1 MFCCCTG
8 RWPCKL
14 HWFSTGHEDLSLQLQ
29 LFSSM
34 FSSSLRNIFVLCALT
49 MLSMFGM
56 HEYES
61 LTVLSLNRRCR
72 GCCLGK
78 CKRSSLK
85 NSLPILVATFL
96 LYGGLYQMI
105 RLLRFLFGLFVL
117 LMFGSNVK
125 VSVYPASSKA
135 F

>member
-1 MFCCCTG
+1 MLCVTCLKRVFRHTFVL
-8 RWPCKL
+8 R

-34 FSSSLRNIFVLCALT
+34 FSSSLRSIFVLCALT

-61 LTVLSLNRRCR
+61 LTVLSLNRRWR

-85 NSLPILVATFL
+85 IPCQ
-96 LYGGLYQMI
+96 Y
-105 RLLRFLFGLFVL
+105 
-117 LMFGSNVK
+117 
-125 VSVYPASSKA
+125 
-135 F
+135 